1 MARRY
6 GRYLF
11 NEELIEDLKH
21 PLRRAVLIRTLGI
34 KTENDIRFEG
44 SLKVFG
50 KFSEALRN
58 WLDIGLLTVIRA
70 IPAFDK
76 AHAREKNKIQSI
88 YGTDWNKY
96 KGKMKRDKKM
106 LVIGGNKFKVIREID
121 DSDRV
126 IGGNWKN
133 FN

>member
-6 GRYLF
+6 GKYLF
-11 NEELIEDLKH
+11 DKDLIDDLRH
-21 PLRRAVLIRTLGI
+21 PIRREVLIKTLEL
-34 KTENDIRFEG
+34 KTENDIKFEG

-58 WLDIGLLTVIRA
+58 WLDIGLLTVIRS

-76 AHAREKNKIQSI
+76 AHAREKGKIQSI
-88 YGTDWNKY
+88 FGTDWNQY
-96 KGKMKRDKKM
+96 KGKGKKGRE
-106 LVIGGNKFKVIREID
+106 LIVGKNKFKVVREID
-121 DSDRV
+121 DSDRQ
-126 IGGNWKN
+126 IKGNWKD

>member
-6 GRYLF
+6 GKYLF
-11 NEELIEDLKH
+11 DRDLIDDLRH
-21 PLRRAVLIRTLGI
+21 PIRREVLIKTLEL
-34 KTENDIRFEG
+34 KTENEIRFEG

-58 WLDIGLLTVIRA
+58 WLDIGLLTVIRS

-76 AHAREKNKIQSI
+76 VHAREKNKIQSI
-88 YGTDWNKY
+88 FGTDWNKY
-96 KGKMKRDKKM
+96 KGKGKKGRE
-106 LVIGGNKFKVIREID
+106 LIVGKNKFRVVREID
-121 DSDRV
+121 DSDRQ
-126 IGGNWKN
+126 IKGNWKD